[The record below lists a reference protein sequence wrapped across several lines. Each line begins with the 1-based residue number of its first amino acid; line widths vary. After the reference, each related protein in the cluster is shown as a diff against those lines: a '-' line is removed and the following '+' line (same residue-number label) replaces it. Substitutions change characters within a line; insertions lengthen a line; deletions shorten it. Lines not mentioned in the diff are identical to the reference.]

1 MVIARNEDT
10 AASRT
15 EMCEMQL
22 KLMFTSVADTYDL
35 VNRVLTFGFDERWRE
50 ACARESVSGRFIVD
64 LCCGTGALSLKLL
77 PNLGSESN
85 LMGLD
90 FNKQMLDRAAMKKDK
105 YRQKRQHRNV
115 HVSDGNGVVDLVFIV
130 TDAAHLPLKDEC
142 IDDISISFSFR
153 NLIYKNPKAMTYL
166 REATRTLKNNGR
178 FVCVET
184 SQPSSSLVR
193 AFFRFYCLRIV
204 PLVGG
209 LISGRK
215 AAYKYLGKSAA
226 NFPLPQEIV
235 VMLKKAGFRKATFK
249 PLSLG
254 IIALYVAKK

>member
-1 MVIARNEDT
+1 
-10 AASRT
+10 
-15 EMCEMQL
+15 MQL
-22 KLMFTSVADTYDL
+22 RPMFSGVADTYDL
-35 VNRVLTFGFDERWRE
+35 VNRVLTLGFDERWRE
-50 ACARESVSGRFIVD
+50 ACARESGSERFVVD

-77 PNLGSESN
+77 RNLGSESC

-90 FNKQMLDRAAMKKDK
+90 FNKQMLDRAAKKSE
-105 YRQKRQHRNV
+105 YLQKRQHRNV
-115 HVSDGNGVVDLVFIV
+115 HDASNGTDVADFIFMV
-130 TDAAHLPLKDEC
+130 TDAAHLPLRDEC

-153 NLIYKNPKAMTYL
+153 NLMYKNPKAITYL
-166 REATRTLKNNGR
+166 REATRTLKNNGK

-184 SQPSSSLVR
+184 SQPKSRLVR
-193 AFFRFYCLRIV
+193 AFFRFYCLKIV

-209 LISGRK
+209 LVSGRK

-226 NFPLPQEIV
+226 DFPFPQEIV
-235 VMLKKAGFRKATFK
+235 AMLKKAGLRKVTFK